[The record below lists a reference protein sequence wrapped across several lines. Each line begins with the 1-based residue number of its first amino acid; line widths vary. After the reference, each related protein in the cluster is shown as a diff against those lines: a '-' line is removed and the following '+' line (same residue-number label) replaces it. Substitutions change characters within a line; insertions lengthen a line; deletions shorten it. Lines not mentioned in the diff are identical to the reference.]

1 VDPRSGTGRH
11 AEDLAAAFLEEAG
24 LRIVARNWR
33 RPDGELDI
41 VAHDGGTCVFV
52 EVRSRTGEEHG
63 HALEAITPRK
73 RARVV
78 RAARLYLD
86 AETPVADGF
95 RFDVVA
101 VTFWDGGRRPD
112 VIHIPNAFET
122 GG

>member
-1 VDPRSGTGRH
+1 VDRRSGTGRH

-78 RAARLYLD
+78 RAARLYR
-86 AETPVADGF
+86 T
-95 RFDVVA
+95 R
-101 VTFWDGGRRPD
+101 RRPPRTD
-112 VIHIPNAFET
+112 FAST
-122 GG
+122 SSR